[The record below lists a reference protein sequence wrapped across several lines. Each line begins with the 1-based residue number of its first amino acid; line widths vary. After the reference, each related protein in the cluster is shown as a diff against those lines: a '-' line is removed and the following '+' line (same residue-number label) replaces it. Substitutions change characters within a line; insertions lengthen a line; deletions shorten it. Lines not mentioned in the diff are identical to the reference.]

1 MKLALRRLR
10 SRPGYTGLIVVI
22 VAVGIGAATT
32 VFSVVDQLILRPP
45 PFAQAEA
52 RQRLREALNGF
63 RFLP

>member
-32 VFSVVDQLILRPP
+32 VFSVHWMPEII
-45 PFAQAEA
+45 
-52 RQRLREALNGF
+52 RESSKNMSK
-63 RFLP
+63 RSR